1 MRGTTASVRSRRGNA
16 PVGRGFN
23 QPAGCRQPLRA
34 LERAKL
40 PARTENLARGPGG
53 ECATLTVDAARPAK
67 PTARPRLGAHPAPML
82 VDPCLGVGFGF
93 EYAYRSWTTARDI
106 DLDTKPVV
114 KRDDAI
120 RCLRVRVCSGHVT
133 RRDRELDSSK
143 PRPDAVTPANEVGTR
158 FPLRRRSRS
167 PCR

>member
-16 PVGRGFN
+16 PVGSGFN

-93 EYAYRSWTTARDI
+93 EHAHRGRMTAWDI
-106 DLDTKPVV
+106 DLDAKRPVV
-114 KRDDAI
+114 KWDDAI
-120 RCLRVRVCSGHVT
+120 GCFSVRVCSWH
-133 RRDRELDSSK
+133 
-143 PRPDAVTPANEVGTR
+143 
-158 FPLRRRSRS
+158 
-167 PCR
+167 